1 MRKHVKNMSQPFAL
15 CATVLIVSIV
25 ANSEDSLRCC
35 HVSSLRLKVMSM
47 KNLSEQ
53 ITSALRAAGEK
64 GMLIDELA
72 HSLDIDL
79 ETIAKAV
86 KQLIT
91 EKQVMEKSEAEN
103 KARFFLG
110 AAVGDE
116 TEQGIGGDLMG
127 CPCYHCQKIA
137 KCGIRQPDSPAA
149 CRDLENW
156 MSSSESAKV

>member
-1 MRKHVKNMSQPFAL
+1 M
-15 CATVLIVSIV
+15 VSIV

-53 ITSALRAAGEK
+53 IICALRAVGEK

-72 HSLDIDL
+72 RSFDIDL

-91 EKQVMEKSEAEN
+91 EKQVMEKPDVEKEA
-103 KARFFLG
+103 RYFLG
-110 AAVGDE
+110 AALGDE
-116 TEQGIGGDLMG
+116 AEQGVVGDLMG
-127 CPCYHCQKIA
+127 CPCYHCLRIA
-137 KCGIRQPDSPAA
+137 KCGVRQPDSPVA

-156 MSSSESAKV
+156 MSTSESTKV